1 MDALFAFVLPMLTK
15 LPDKDS
21 CSKNICEQ
29 LTGLSSDPELF

>member
-21 CSKNICEQ
+21 SKNICEQ